1 LRVEKAE
8 MKLRSVLRTAGVLG
22 AALIATP
29 VLAVNFACG
38 PAPMTYLALDS
49 GGGVVVTVG
58 DATGPLVVCNVSATV
73 DGMSPESC
81 QALYSTFLTLRV
93 TGKRAVFYFNSATP
107 SVGGATTCPALG
119 GWITRIPYTVQVE
132 D

>member
-1 LRVEKAE
+1 MILRKTV
-8 MKLRSVLRTAGVLG
+8 RTAIVF
-22 AALIATP
+22 AVAFVATP
-29 VLAVNFACG
+29 ALAVNFACG
-38 PAPMTYLALDS
+38 PAPITYLALDS

-58 DATGPLVVCNVSATV
+58 DATGPLVVCNLSATV

-81 QALYSTFLTLRV
+81 QGLYSMFLTLRS

-119 GWITRIPYTVQVE
+119 GWITRIPYTVQVS